1 MSKFERFVI
10 CIGLYSIV
18 YGLLHAHDGS
28 HFGFRTSIDPLYF
41 SVVTGSAMGY
51 GDFRPVS
58 YGAKLIVLSQILCV
72 VGILFVG
79 EK

>member
-1 MSKFERFVI
+1 MGKFERFVI

-41 SVVTGSAMGY
+41 SVVTGSTVGY
-51 GDFRPVS
+51 GDFRPLS
-58 YGAKLIVLSQILCV
+58 CGAKLIVVSQILCV
-72 VGILFVG
+72 VAILFVG